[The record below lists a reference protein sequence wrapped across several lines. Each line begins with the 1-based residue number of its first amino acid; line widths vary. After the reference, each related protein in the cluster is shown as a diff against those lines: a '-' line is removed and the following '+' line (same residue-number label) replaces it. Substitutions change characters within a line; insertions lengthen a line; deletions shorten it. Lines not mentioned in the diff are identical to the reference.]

1 MSHHVRNVDNSVRVA
16 VAAILGT
23 AVVTGW
29 SAQIRA
35 AEPQQT
41 RAAASEEPEEVVL
54 QEVQVTGS
62 RIVRKDMTSNSPLVT
77 VDQQKIEDSP
87 FVSVEE
93 ALNDL
98 PQFMVGGAGMSSA
111 AVTSLQGANG
121 VDGGRGTGDAS
132 NSTLLPD
139 NAGIIGIVVP
149 GAANVNL
156 RGLGAGRSLTLIN
169 GHRGMPE
176 NAGMT
181 VDLNTIP
188 TIAMAGVEVITG
200 GASAVYGAD
209 ALAGV
214 TNIRFRENFEG
225 LKFQVRGGINEVGD
239 GGELQIGGL
248 MGAKVADGRGSV
260 LIGIEY
266 SKRNSTLWRDH
277 PAFREVL
284 ESPYSSNGDYSFIWN
299 SYYST
304 SSSATAGQFFPFL
317 GVWAG
322 NQPTTAAAL
331 SIFPNRSCG
340 TANCITTAGNPY
352 GGGWVVNQDGSVY
365 IRSSQTA
372 TANGVA
378 LAYGPQNYKPLA
390 GEPVETTCS
399 FAAPTLNA
407 TTGAVT
413 SQTVAAPG
421 TAFAGEKCSPIQNRI
436 DWDRRLT
443 GPRTGYA
450 MVGNATYDITDGLEA
465 FSSFHFA
472 ASDTET
478 RREPAPFS
486 GPTFGVAVPFA
497 ATDAGGMTPIYLPS
511 VVQVGSAAAPVGST
525 VTSFRTGGTKGTNCA
540 TTAGCTMAQAFPV
553 PGDVFDA
560 SGRVVTK
567 GALRTLMESRPTPG
581 GTIPSGAFRGL
592 PNDCTI
598 RSVVAAGTP
607 GAILNP
613 TTNTYYITQLDPNTN
628 TPQTQCGPN
637 SRWALNTQLGYLP
650 PRGTVNTTRLYQ
662 FAAGLR
668 GKTGLGDWTWEYYM
682 SYGDSKT
689 STDFV
694 GFAPLSNYARLMTAP
709 NYGKGF
715 DLTGISSKYLTCQ
728 SGLAPFEQVFS
739 PTEDCLEALS
749 ANESDRSDM
758 TQRIHEFTLEGGLFT
773 LPAGQVRAAVGASYR
788 KNDFTFK
795 PDSIRELD
803 YIGDTS
809 AGAFGSGAIDAAVK
823 AEEVFGE
830 LLVPL
835 FQDLPL
841 VQDMELE
848 LGYRYSDY
856 STGQKVDTYKALI
869 SWAPVEEL
877 RLRGGYNRA
886 ERAPNIAELYQT
898 PTGSA
903 QFSDAAVDPCRNDP
917 TPTTGLNVT
926 AFNGRPSN
934 QPATD
939 PAVRLRLQQLCSAMI
954 NNSASAFDADPANFN
969 DNSVAAILLDGNEG
983 LKNERGDTW
992 TMGLA
997 FRSPFTSPV
1006 LSRFTGTIDWYEAR
1020 VSDPIDVTRTTAI
1033 VNSCYNIN
1041 GSNPD
1046 LLLDDPNGYCRLI
1059 ERDQVSGAISRVFN
1073 PYENQDKLIIRG
1085 LDLSLSWSAPLADLG
1100 LERAPGSLNFSLTG
1114 NYLID
1119 QIQRYSGSPDKVA
1132 DYAGYNGASRIR
1144 GSTSLGY
1151 NWDRNRVALTWL
1163 YRLGT
1168 QTPTTYAATPN
1179 VTGTQQPTIQRNP
1192 IMAGYRTFNQIN
1204 GTFGTRV
1211 GPLNASLSV
1220 SNILNTRPSWGG
1232 YDLRDPKQGF
1242 GSFSP
1247 FDDLVGRRYS
1257 VNLSVDF

>member
-1 MSHHVRNVDNSVRVA
+1 VSHRIRNEGDRVRAA

-23 AVVTGW
+23 AVVTAW
-29 SAQIRA
+29 APQVIA
-35 AEPQQT
+35 AEATQET
-41 RAAASEEPEEVVL
+41 NKEEAKEEVL
-54 QEVQVTGS
+54 QQVQVTGS
-62 RIVRKDMTSNSPLVT
+62 RITRKDMTSNSPLVT

-87 FVSVEE
+87 FISVEE

-98 PQFMVGGAGMSSA
+98 PQFMVGGAGLSTA

-188 TIAMAGVEVITG
+188 TIAMGGVEVITG

-214 TNIRFRENFEG
+214 TNIRLRENFEG
-225 LKFQVRGGINEVGD
+225 LKLQLRSGLNEVGD
-239 GGELQIGGL
+239 GGEIQVGGL
-248 MGAKVADGRGSV
+248 MGAKIADGRGSV
-260 LIGIEY
+260 MMGIEY
-266 SKRNSTLWRDH
+266 SKRESTLWRKH
-277 PAFREVL
+277 PKFKEVL
-284 ESPYSSNGDYSFIWN
+284 ESPYSSNGDYAFIWN
-299 SYYST
+299 SYMST
-304 SSSATAGQFFPFL
+304 STSTTAGQFFPFL

-331 SIFPNRSCG
+331 SIFPNRTCG
-340 TANCITTAGNPY
+340 TANCITSATGPY
-352 GGGWVVNQDGSVY
+352 GGGWVINQDGSVY
-365 IRSSQTA
+365 IRASQTPQA
-372 TANGVA
+372 GTTT
-378 LAYGPQNYKPLA
+378 LAYGPQNYKPRA
-390 GEPVETTCS
+390 GDPVETSCS
-399 FAAPTLNA
+399 FSPPQTSAA
-407 TTGAVT
+407 TGAVT
-413 SQTVAAPG
+413 NQVSAAPG
-421 TAFAGEKCSPIQNRI
+421 TAFAGQLCSPTQNRI
-436 DWDRRLT
+436 DWDRRMT
-443 GPRTGYA
+443 GPREGYNL
-450 MVGNATYDITDGLEA
+450 VGNATYDITDSITA
-465 FSSFHFA
+465 FASFMFA

-497 ATDAGGMTPIYLPS
+497 ATDVNGASPIYLPS

-525 VTSFRTGGTKGTNCA
+525 ITSYRTGGTKGTNCPA
-540 TTAGCTMAQAFPV
+540 TGGCTMAQAFPL
-553 PGDVFDA
+553 PGDTFDA
-560 SGRVVTK
+560 QGRVVTK
-567 GALRTLMESRPTPG
+567 GGLRTLLESRLTPTG
-581 GTIPSGAFRGL
+581 LVASGAFQGL
-592 PNDCTI
+592 PNNCTL
-598 RSVVAAGTP
+598 RSVVTAGTP
-607 GAILNP
+607 GAVLNP
-613 TTNTYYITQLDPNTN
+613 TTNTYYITQLDPNSN
-628 TPQTQCGPN
+628 TPLTQCGPN

-650 PRGTVNTTRLYQ
+650 PRGTINNTRLYQ
-662 FAAGLR
+662 FSTGLR
-668 GKTGLGDWTWEYYM
+668 GDTHLADWTWEYYM

-689 STDFV
+689 TTDFV

-709 NYGKGF
+709 NYGQGF
-715 DLTGISSKYLTCQ
+715 DQAGISTKFLTCK
-728 SGLAPFEQVFS
+728 SGLGPFDQGFS
-739 PTEDCLEALS
+739 PTPDCLEALS

-758 TQRIHEFTLEGGLFT
+758 YQRIHEFSLQGGLFD
-773 LPAGQVRAAVGASYR
+773 LPAGQVRSALGASYR

-823 AEEVFGE
+823 SKEVYGE

-835 FQDLPL
+835 LKGLPGARE
-841 VQDMELE
+841 VELE
-848 LGYRYSDY
+848 LGYRFSDY
-856 STGQKVDTYKALI
+856 STGQEVDTYKALV
-869 SWAPVEEL
+869 SWAPIDSV

-903 QFSDAAVDPCRNDP
+903 QFADGAIDPCRNDP
-917 TPTTGLNVT
+917 VSGGLNTGV
-926 AFNGRPSN
+926 FNGRPSN

-939 PAVRLRLQQLCSAMI
+939 PAVRLKLQQLCSAMI
-954 NNSASAFDADPANFN
+954 NNPASAFDADRANFN
-969 DNSVAAILLDGNEG
+969 DNSGAAILLDGNEN
-983 LKNERGDTW
+983 LKNEQGDTW
-992 TMGLA
+992 TAGIA
-997 FRSPFTSPV
+997 FRSPFTQP
-1006 LSRFTGTIDWYEAR
+1006 LLARLTGTVDWYEAR

-1041 GSNPD
+1041 GANPNLD
-1046 LLLDDPNGYCRLI
+1046 LDDPNGYCKLI

-1073 PYENQDKLIIRG
+1073 PYENQDKLVIRG
-1085 LDLSLSWSAPLADLG
+1085 LDVGLNWTAAVSDFG
-1100 LERAPGSLNFSLTG
+1100 LENVPGTVSLAMTG

-1119 QIQRYSGSPDKVA
+1119 QIQRYAGSPDKVA

-1144 GSTSLGY
+1144 ASTGLSYNLG
-1151 NWDRNRVALTWL
+1151 RHRATLTWQ

-1168 QTPTTYAATPN
+1168 QTPTTYAATAN
-1179 VTGTQQPTIQRNP
+1179 VTGTQQPTIHRNP
-1192 IMAGYRTFNQIN
+1192 LMAGYRTFNQFN
-1204 GTFGTRV
+1204 ATFGTRV
-1211 GPLNASLSV
+1211 GPMNASLGI
-1220 SNILNTRPSWGG
+1220 SNLLDTKPSWGG
-1232 YDLRDPKQGF
+1232 YDLRDPQQGF

-1257 VNLSVDF
+1257 LNLSVDF

>member
-1 MSHHVRNVDNSVRVA
+1 MHAA

-23 AVVTGW
+23 AVVTVW
-29 SAQIRA
+29 MQPVQA
-35 AEPQQT
+35 AESQPPK
-41 RAAASEEPEEVVL
+41 EEKEVVL

-98 PQFMVGGAGMSSA
+98 PQFMAGGAGMTSG

-225 LKFQVRGGINEVGD
+225 VKLQVRSGINEVGD
-239 GGELQIGGL
+239 GEEMQIGGL
-248 MGAKVADGRGSV
+248 MGAKIADGRGSV

-266 SKRNSTLWRDH
+266 SKRNSTLWRAH

-331 SIFPNRSCG
+331 AIFPNRTCG

-365 IRSSQTA
+365 IRQSQNPTA
-372 TANGVA
+372 GGLS
-378 LAYGPQNYKPLA
+378 LAYGPQNYRPRA
-390 GEPVETTCS
+390 EDPVETTCT

-413 SQTVAAPG
+413 SQTVGAPG
-421 TAFAGEKCSPIQNRI
+421 TEFAGQKCSPTQNRI
-436 DWDRRLT
+436 DWDRRLS
-443 GPRTGYA
+443 GPREGYTL
-450 MVGNATYDITDGLEA
+450 MGNATYDITDSITA

-486 GPTFGVAVPFA
+486 GPTFGVAIPFA
-497 ATDAGGMTPIYLPS
+497 ATDAGGNTPIYLPS
-511 VVQVGSAAAPVGST
+511 VVQVGSAAAPVGTT
-525 VTSFRTGGTKGTNCA
+525 VTSFRVGGTKGTNCP
-540 TTAGCTMAQAFPV
+540 TTTGCTMAQAFPL

-560 SGRVVTK
+560 NGRVITK
-567 GALRTLMESRPTPG
+567 GGLRTLMESRPTPG
-581 GTIPSGAFRGL
+581 GTITSGAFRGL
-592 PNDCTI
+592 PNDCTM
-598 RSVVAAGTP
+598 RSVATPGTP
-607 GAILNP
+607 GAVLNP
-613 TTNTYYITQLDPNTN
+613 TTNTWYVAQLNPETN
-628 TPQTQCGPN
+628 TPMTQCGPN

-668 GKTGLGDWTWEYYM
+668 GDTHVSDWTWEYYM

-689 STDFV
+689 STDFI

-709 NYGKGF
+709 NYGRGF
-715 DLTGISSKYLTCQ
+715 DQVGISTKYLTCQ
-728 SGLAPFEQVFS
+728 TGLGPFDQGFS
-739 PTEDCLEALS
+739 PSGDCLEALS

-758 TQRIHEFTLEGGLFT
+758 SQRIHEFTLQGGLFT
-773 LPAGQVRAAVGASYR
+773 LPAGQVRAALGASYR
-788 KNDFTFK
+788 RNDFTFL

-809 AGAFGSGAIDAAVK
+809 AGAFGSGEIDAGVK
-823 AEEVFGE
+823 VKE
-830 LLVPL
+830 LYSEMLVPL
-835 FQDLPL
+835 LKDLPFARNL
-841 VQDMELE
+841 ELE

-856 STGQKVDTYKALI
+856 STGQEVDTYKTLI
-869 SWAPVEEL
+869 SWAPVDAL
-877 RLRGGYNRA
+877 RFRGGYNRA

-903 QFSDAAVDPCRNDP
+903 QFADGAIDPCRNDT

-926 AFNGRPSN
+926 VFNGRPSN

-939 PAVRLRLQQLCSAMI
+939 AAVRARLQALRSAMI
-954 NNSASAFDADPANFN
+954 NNPASAFDADPSGFN
-969 DNSVAAILLDGNEG
+969 DNSVAATLLDGNEN

-992 TMGLA
+992 TMGVA
-997 FRSPFTSPV
+997 FRSPFASPL
-1006 LSRFTGTIDWYEAR
+1006 LSRLTGTVDWYEAR
-1020 VSDPIDVTRTTAI
+1020 VTDPIDVTRTTAI

-1041 GSNPD
+1041 GANPN
-1046 LLLDDPNGYCRLI
+1046 LDINDPAGYCKLI

-1085 LDLSLSWSAPLADLG
+1085 LDVNLNWSALMTDLG
-1100 LERAPGSLNFSLTG
+1100 FESLPGSLNFSFTG

-1132 DYAGYNGASRIR
+1132 DYAGFNGASRIR
-1144 GSTSLGY
+1144 GSTGLGY
-1151 NWDRNRVALTWL
+1151 NWGRNRLGVTWL

-1168 QTPTTYAATPN
+1168 QTPTTYTATRN
-1179 VTGTQQPTIQRNP
+1179 VTGTQTPTIERNP
-1192 IMAGYRTFNQIN
+1192 LMAGYRTFSQLN
-1204 GTFGTRV
+1204 GTFGTRL
-1211 GPLNASLSV
+1211 GPVNASLSI
-1220 SNILNTRPSWGG
+1220 SNLLDTKPSWGG
-1232 YDLRDPKQGF
+1232 YDLRDPLQGF

-1257 VNLSVDF
+1257 INLSVEF

>member
-1 MSHHVRNVDNSVRVA
+1 MSHQVRNEGHLVRVA

-23 AVVTGW
+23 AVATAWAPQV
-29 SAQIRA
+29 RA
-35 AEPQQT
+35 AEAQK
-41 RAAASEEPEEVVL
+41 AEEKEVIL

-62 RIVRKDMTSNSPLVT
+62 RIVRKDMSSNSPLVT

-87 FVSVEE
+87 FISVEE

-98 PQFMVGGAGMSSA
+98 PQFMAGGAGLTSA
-111 AVTSLQGANG
+111 AVTTLQGANG

-214 TNIRFRENFEG
+214 TNIRLRDKFEG
-225 LKFQVRGGINEVGD
+225 LKLQVRNGVNEVGD
-239 GGELQIGGL
+239 GGEIQVGGL
-248 MGAKVADGRGSV
+248 MGAKMADGRGSV

-266 SKRNSTLWRDH
+266 SKRNSTLWRNH

-284 ESPYSSNGDYSFIWN
+284 ESPFSSNGDFAFGWD
-299 SYYST
+299 SYYTSST
-304 SSSATAGQFFPFL
+304 STTAGQFFPFL

-331 SIFPNRSCG
+331 AIFPNRTCG
-340 TANCITTAGNPY
+340 TANCITSTTGPF
-352 GGGWVVNQDGSVY
+352 GGGWYVNQDGSVY
-365 IRSSQTA
+365 TRASQTP

-378 LAYGPQNYKPLA
+378 LAYGPQNYKPRSQD
-390 GEPVETTCS
+390 PVETTCTFS
-399 FAAPTLNA
+399 APTLNA

-413 SQTVAAPG
+413 SQTVAASS
-421 TAFAGEKCSPIQNRI
+421 TAFGGNLCNPTQNRI

-443 GPRTGYA
+443 GPREGYTL
-450 MVGNATYDITDGLEA
+450 VGNADYEISDHVTA
-465 FSSFHFA
+465 FASFNFA

-497 ATDAGGMTPIYLPS
+497 ATDVNGLSPIYLPS
-511 VVQVGSAAAPVGST
+511 VVQVGSAAAPVGTT
-525 VTSFRTGGTKGTNCA
+525 VTSYRAGGVKGTNCPA
-540 TTAGCTMAQAFPV
+540 TGGCTMAQAFPL
-553 PGDVFDA
+553 PGDVFDS
-560 SGRVVTK
+560 SGRVITK
-567 GALRTLMESRPTPG
+567 GGLRTLLESRPTPG
-581 GTIPSGAFRGL
+581 GVITSGAFQGL
-592 PNDCTI
+592 PNNCTL
-598 RSVVAAGTP
+598 RSVVTPGTP
-607 GAILNP
+607 GAVLNP
-613 TTNTYYITQLDPNTN
+613 TTNTYYITQTDTNTN
-628 TPQTQCGPN
+628 TPLTQCGPN

-650 PRGTVNTTRLYQ
+650 PRGTLNTTRLYN

-668 GKTGLGDWTWEYYM
+668 GDTGLGDWKWEYYM
-682 SYGDSKT
+682 SQGDSKT
-689 STDFV
+689 TTDFV

-709 NYGKGF
+709 NYGRGF
-715 DLTGISSKYLTCQ
+715 DQVGVSSKFLTCQ
-728 SGLAPFEQVFS
+728 SGLGPFDQGFAPS
-739 PTEDCLEALS
+739 ADCLEALS
-749 ANESDRSDM
+749 ANEADRSDM
-758 TQRIHEFTLEGGLFT
+758 TQRIHELTLQGGLFT
-773 LPAGQVRAAVGASYR
+773 LPAGQVRSALGATYR
-788 KNDFTFK
+788 KNDFVFK

-809 AGAFGSGAIDAAVK
+809 AGAFGSGSIDAGVTAK
-823 AEEVFGE
+823 EIYGE
-830 LLVPL
+830 MLVPL
-835 FQDLPL
+835 LKDLPFVNNL
-841 VQDMELE
+841 ELE

-856 STGQKVDTYKALI
+856 STGQTVDTYKALA
-869 SWAPVEEL
+869 SWAPVEWL
-877 RLRGGYNRA
+877 RVRGGYNRA
-886 ERAPNIAELYQT
+886 ERAPNIAELFQT

-917 TPTTGLNVT
+917 TPNTGLNVT
-926 AFNGRPSN
+926 TFNGRPSN

-939 PAVRLRLQQLCSAMI
+939 PAVRARLQQLCSAMI
-954 NNSASAFDADPANFN
+954 GNAASAFNADPNNFN
-969 DNSVAAILLDGNEG
+969 DNSVGAILLDGNEN

-992 TMGLA
+992 TIGLA
-997 FRSPFTSPV
+997 FRSPFSSP
-1006 LSRFTGTIDWYEAR
+1006 LLARLTGTLDWYEAR

-1041 GSNPD
+1041 GSNPQ
-1046 LLLDDPNGYCRLI
+1046 LLLNDPSGYCKLI

-1073 PYENQDKLIIRG
+1073 PYENQDKLVIRG
-1085 LDLSLSWSAPLADLG
+1085 LDVGLNWTAPLTDLG
-1100 LERAPGSLNFSLTG
+1100 LGSLPGSLSVSLTG
-1114 NYLID
+1114 NYLMD
-1119 QIQRYSGSPDKVA
+1119 QIQRYSGSPDKLA
-1132 DYAGYNGASRIR
+1132 DYAGFNGASRIR
-1144 GSTSLGY
+1144 TSTGVGY
-1151 NWDRNRVALTWL
+1151 NWGRHRAILTWQ

-1168 QTPTTYAATPN
+1168 QTPTTFAATRN
-1179 VTGTQQPTIQRNP
+1179 ITGTQTPTVERSP
-1192 IMAGYRTFNQIN
+1192 LFAGYRTFNQIN
-1204 GTFGTRV
+1204 GTFGTRI
-1211 GPLNASLSV
+1211 GPVNASLSI
-1220 SNILNTRPSWGG
+1220 SNLLNSRPSWGG
-1232 YDLRDPKQGF
+1232 YDLRDPMQGF

-1257 VNLSVDF
+1257 LNLSVDL

>member
-1 MSHHVRNVDNSVRVA
+1 M
-16 VAAILGT
+16 AAILGT
-23 AVVTGW
+23 AVVTAW
-29 SAQIRA
+29 APQVIA
-35 AEPQQT
+35 AEATQET
-41 RAAASEEPEEVVL
+41 KKEEPKDEVL
-54 QEVQVTGS
+54 QQVQVTGS
-62 RIVRKDMTSNSPLVT
+62 RITRKDMTSNSPLVT

-87 FVSVEE
+87 FISVEE

-98 PQFMVGGAGMSSA
+98 PQFMVGGAGLSTA

-188 TIAMAGVEVITG
+188 TIAMGGVEVITG

-214 TNIRFRENFEG
+214 TNIRLRENFEG
-225 LKFQVRGGINEVGD
+225 LKLQLRSGLNEVGD
-239 GGELQIGGL
+239 GGEIQVGGL
-248 MGAKVADGRGSV
+248 MGSKIADGRGSV
-260 LIGIEY
+260 MMGIEY
-266 SKRNSTLWRDH
+266 SKRESTLWRKH
-277 PAFREVL
+277 PKFKDVL
-284 ESPYSSNGDYSFIWN
+284 ESPYSSNGDYSFIWD
-299 SYYST
+299 SYYSSST
-304 SSSATAGQFFPFL
+304 SSTAGQFFPFL

-331 SIFPNRSCG
+331 SIFPNRTCG
-340 TANCITTAGNPY
+340 TANCITSPATPGSNGNPF
-352 GGGWVVNQDGSVY
+352 GGGWVVNQDGSIY
-365 IRSSQTA
+365 IRSSQSPTA
-372 TANGVA
+372 GGVS
-378 LAYGPQNYKPLA
+378 LAYGPQNYKPLDGA
-390 GEPVETTCS
+390 PVETSCT

-413 SQTVAAPG
+413 SQTVGAPG
-421 TAFAGEKCSPIQNRI
+421 TTFAGQLCSPTQNRI
-436 DWDRRLT
+436 DWGRRMT
-443 GPRTGYA
+443 GPREGYNL
-450 MVGNATYDITDGLEA
+450 VGNASYDITDSITA
-465 FSSFHFA
+465 FASFMFA
-472 ASDTET
+472 SSDTET

-497 ATDAGGMTPIYLPS
+497 ATDGTGMSPIYLPS

-525 VTSFRTGGTKGTNCA
+525 VTSYRAGGTKGTNCPA
-540 TTAGCTMAQAFPV
+540 TGGCTMAQAFPL
-553 PGDVFDA
+553 PGDVFDPVT
-560 SGRVVTK
+560 GRVVTK
-567 GALRTLMESRPTPG
+567 GSLRTLLESRVTPG
-581 GTIPSGAFRGL
+581 GTIAAGAFRGL
-592 PNDCTI
+592 ANNCTI
-598 RSVVAAGTP
+598 RAVVAPNTP
-607 GAILNP
+607 GAVLNP
-613 TTNTYYITQLDPNTN
+613 TTNTWYITQLDPNTN
-628 TPQTQCGPN
+628 TPLTQCGPN

-650 PRGTVNTTRLYQ
+650 PRGTNNSTRLYQ
-662 FAAGLR
+662 FATGLR
-668 GKTGLGDWTWEYYM
+668 GDTGISDWTWEYYM

-689 STDFV
+689 STDFI

-709 NYGKGF
+709 NYGRGF
-715 DLTGISSKYLTCQ
+715 DQTGISTKFLTCQ
-728 SGLAPFEQVFS
+728 SGLGPFDQTFS
-739 PTEDCLEALS
+739 PTPDCLEALS
-749 ANESDRSDM
+749 ANESDRSSM
-758 TQRIHEFTLEGGLFT
+758 YQRIHEVSLQGGLFE
-773 LPAGQVRAAVGASYR
+773 LPAGQVRSALGASYR

-809 AGAFGSGAIDAAVK
+809 AGAFGSGSIDAAVK
-823 AEEVFGE
+823 AKEIYGE
-830 LLVPL
+830 LLVPVVKG
-835 FQDLPL
+835 LPGARD
-841 VQDMELE
+841 VELE

-856 STGQKVDTYKALI
+856 STGQQVNTYKALV
-869 SWAPVEEL
+869 SWEPFESV

-898 PTGSA
+898 PSGSA
-903 QFSDAAVDPCRNDP
+903 QFTDIPLDPCRNDP

-926 AFNGRPSN
+926 TFNGRPSN

-939 PAVRLRLQQLCSAMI
+939 PAVRAKLQQLCSQMI
-954 NNSASAFDADPANFN
+954 NNSASAFDADPSNFN
-969 DNSVAAILLDGNEG
+969 DGGSPATLLDGNEN
-983 LKNERGDTW
+983 LKNEQGDTW
-992 TMGLA
+992 TAGIA
-997 FRSPFTSPV
+997 FRSPFTHPLV
-1006 LSRFTGTIDWYEAR
+1006 ARLTGTVDWYEAR
-1020 VSDPIDVTRTTAI
+1020 VQDPIDVTRTAAVI
-1033 VNSCYNIN
+1033 NSCYNIN
-1041 GSNPD
+1041 GSNPN
-1046 LLLDDPNGYCRLI
+1046 LDFNDPSGYCKLI

-1073 PYENQDKLIIRG
+1073 PYENQDKLVIRG
-1085 LDLSLSWSAPLADLG
+1085 MDVGLNWTAALSDFG
-1100 LERAPGSLNFSLTG
+1100 LENAPGSISIALTG
-1114 NYLID
+1114 NYLMD

-1144 GSTSLGY
+1144 GSTGLSY
-1151 NWDRNRVALTWL
+1151 NVGRHRATLTWQ

-1192 IMAGYRTFNQIN
+1192 LMAGYRTFNQFN
-1204 GTFGTRV
+1204 ATFGTRV
-1211 GPLNASLSV
+1211 GPMNASLGI
-1220 SNILNTRPSWGG
+1220 SNLLDTKPSWGG
-1232 YDLRDPKQGF
+1232 YDLRDPNRGF

-1257 VNLSVDF
+1257 LNLSVDF

>member
-1 MSHHVRNVDNSVRVA
+1 VSHQIRIEGNRVRVA

-23 AVVTGW
+23 AVVTAW
-29 SAQIRA
+29 TPQVRA
-35 AEPQQT
+35 AEAKETKEQT
-41 RAAASEEPEEVVL
+41 ESTVL

-62 RIVRKDMTSNSPLVT
+62 RIVRKDMSSNSPLVT

-87 FVSVEE
+87 FISVEE

-98 PQFMVGGAGMSSA
+98 PQFMAGGAGMTSA

-181 VDLNTIP
+181 VDLNTVP

-214 TNIRFRENFEG
+214 TNIRLRENFEG
-225 LKFQVRGGINEVGD
+225 LKLQVRSGLNEVGD
-239 GGELQIGGL
+239 GGEIQVGGL
-248 MGAKVADGRGSV
+248 IGSKIADGRGSV
-260 LIGIEY
+260 MVGIEY
-266 SKRNSTLWRDH
+266 SKRNSTYWRDH
-277 PAFREVL
+277 PAFRDVL
-284 ESPYSSNGDYSFIWN
+284 ESPYSSNGDFAFGWN
-299 SYYST
+299 SYYT
-304 SSSATAGQFFPFL
+304 SSTSATAGQFFPFL

-322 NQPTTAAAL
+322 NQPSTAAAL
-331 SIFPNRSCG
+331 AIFPNRTCG
-340 TANCITTAGNPY
+340 TANCITNTTGPY
-352 GGGWVVNQDGSVY
+352 GGGWYVNQDGSIY
-365 IRSSQTA
+365 LRASQTA

-378 LAYGPQNYKPLA
+378 LAYGPQNYKPRSVD
-390 GEPVETTCS
+390 PVETTCS
-399 FAAPTLNA
+399 FSPPTLNP

-413 SQTVAAPG
+413 SQIVGAPG
-421 TAFAGEKCSPIQNRI
+421 SGFAGQLCNPTQNRI
-436 DWDRRLT
+436 DWGRRIT
-443 GPRTGYA
+443 GPRQGYSL
-450 MVGNATYDITDGLEA
+450 VGNSTYDITDHLTA
-465 FSSFHFA
+465 FASFNFA

-497 ATDAGGMTPIYLPS
+497 ATDANGLSPIYLPS
-511 VVQVGSAAAPVGST
+511 VVNVGSAAAPVGST
-525 VTSFRTGGTKGTNCA
+525 VTSYRAGGTKGTNCPA
-540 TTAGCTMAQAFPV
+540 TNGCTMAQAFPL

-560 SGRVVTK
+560 TGRVVTK
-567 GALRTLMESRPTPG
+567 GALRLLLESRPTPG
-581 GTIPSGAFRGL
+581 GVIASGAFRGL
-592 PNDCTI
+592 PNDCTL
-598 RSVVAAGTP
+598 RSVASASTP
-607 GAILNP
+607 GAVLNP
-613 TTNTYYITQLDPNTN
+613 TTNTYYVTQVNPDTN
-628 TPQTQCGPN
+628 TPLTQCGPN
-637 SRWALNTQLGYLP
+637 SRWALNTQLAYLP
-650 PRGTVNTTRLYQ
+650 PRGTVNTTRLYN
-662 FAAGLR
+662 FATGLR
-668 GKTGLGDWTWEYYM
+668 GDTFVSDWKWEYYFAH
-682 SYGDSKT
+682 GDSKT

-709 NYGKGF
+709 NYGQGF
-715 DLTGISSKYLTCQ
+715 DQVGISSKYLTCQ
-728 SGLAPFEQVFS
+728 SGLSPFDQGAS
-739 PTEDCLEALS
+739 PSADCLEALS

-758 TQRIHEFTLEGGLFT
+758 TQTIHEFTLQGGLFT
-773 LPAGQVRAAVGASYR
+773 LPAGQIRSALGASYR

-795 PDSIRELD
+795 PDSLRELD

-809 AGAFGSGAIDAAVK
+809 AGAFGSGAIDAGVNVK
-823 AEEVFGE
+823 EAYGE

-835 FQDLPL
+835 LKDLPGVKNL
-841 VQDMELE
+841 ELE

-856 STGQKVDTYKALI
+856 STGQKVDTYKILA
-869 SWAPVEEL
+869 SWSPMDWL
-877 RLRGGYNRA
+877 RVRGGYNRA

-903 QFSDAAVDPCRNDP
+903 QFSDIALDPCRNDP
-917 TPTTGLNVT
+917 TPNTGLNVT

-939 PAVRLRLQQLCSAMI
+939 PAVRLKLQQLCSAMI
-954 NNSASAFDADPANFN
+954 GNAASAFNADPNNFN
-969 DNSVAAILLDGNEG
+969 DAGSPATLLNGNQN

-992 TMGLA
+992 TVGLA
-997 FRSPFTSPV
+997 FRSPFESP
-1006 LSRFTGTIDWYEAR
+1006 LLARITGTVDWYEAR
-1020 VSDPIDVTRTTAI
+1020 VSDPIDVTRTAAI
-1033 VNSCYNIN
+1033 INSCYNIN
-1041 GSNPD
+1041 GSNPN
-1046 LLLDDPNGYCRLI
+1046 LLLNDPSGYCKLI

-1073 PYENQDKLIIRG
+1073 PYENQDKLVIRG
-1085 LDLSLSWSAPLADLG
+1085 VDVGLNWTAALTDLG
-1100 LERAPGSLNFSLTG
+1100 LQSLPGSVSIAMTG
-1114 NYLID
+1114 NYLMD
-1119 QIQRYSGSPDKVA
+1119 QIQRYAGSPDKLA
-1132 DYAGYNGASRIR
+1132 DYAGFNGASRIR
-1144 GSTSLGY
+1144 GTTSFGY
-1151 NWDRNRVALTWL
+1151 NWGRNRAVLTWQ

-1179 VTGTQQPTIQRNP
+1179 ITRSQAPTVQRNP
-1192 IMAGYRTFNQIN
+1192 LMAGYRTFNQLN
-1204 GTFGTRV
+1204 GTFGTRI
-1211 GPLNASLSV
+1211 GPVNASLSI
-1220 SNILNTRPSWGG
+1220 SNMLNTKPSWGG
-1232 YDLRDPKQGF
+1232 YDLRDPMNGF

-1257 VNLSVDF
+1257 LNLSVDL